1 MDNKIK
7 ANTIRTI
14 LLLKI
19 SSEIS
24 DFKNSKTLINSKS
37 PIELYDIYNNIN
49 IIIENQFEYSPVK
62 SKEFLRKFSDSNLIK
77 YDNINENETPYF
89 EAFKEINKIIISEKK
104 NQNFLNNLNNVN
116 NNFEEQSSLDT
127 TIKRNKTKLI
137 NDNDNKGKIKSSLNY
152 LRGFVKNLIIKKKKP
167 KKKENSFYKNSTF
180 KSQSNLHVIHRKTES
195 FAPSSTKN
203 IKIYGEIIIE
213 NSPVIFCSG
222 FEEKKNSG
230 VSFYKN
236 ESYKSTRNLSKNTWS
251 KISFNLSTFK
261 NKKDNTSK
269 FFPKSDKIVDRINPF
284 ISSQTIIKF
293 NQNL

>member
-1 MDNKIK
+1 MDNKKK

-116 NNFEEQSSLDT
+116 NNFEEQ
-127 TIKRNKTKLI
+127 
-137 NDNDNKGKIKSSLNY
+137 
-152 LRGFVKNLIIKKKKP
+152 
-167 KKKENSFYKNSTF
+167 
-180 KSQSNLHVIHRKTES
+180 
-195 FAPSSTKN
+195 
-203 IKIYGEIIIE
+203 
-213 NSPVIFCSG
+213 
-222 FEEKKNSG
+222 
-230 VSFYKN
+230 
-236 ESYKSTRNLSKNTWS
+236 
-251 KISFNLSTFK
+251 
-261 NKKDNTSK
+261 
-269 FFPKSDKIVDRINPF
+269 
-284 ISSQTIIKF
+284 
-293 NQNL
+293 

>member
-1 MDNKIK
+1 MDNKKK

-14 LLLKI
+14 LLLKN

-24 DFKNSKTLINSKS
+24 AFKNSKTLINSKS

-49 IIIENQFEYSPVK
+49 IIIENQIEYSPVK

-77 YDNINENETPYF
+77 YDNINENDTPYF
-89 EAFKEINKIIISEKK
+89 EAFKEINKMIISEKK
-104 NQNFLNNLNNVN
+104 NQNFLNNLNNEN
-116 NNFEEQSSLDT
+116 NNSEEKSSDGN
-127 TIKRNKTKLI
+127 IKRNKTKLI
-137 NDNDNKGKIKSSLNY
+137 NENDYKDKIKSSLNY
-152 LRGFVKNLIIKKKKP
+152 LRGLVKNLIIKKKKP
-167 KKKENSFYKNSTF
+167 KKKVNSFYKNSAF
-180 KSQSNLHVIHRKTES
+180 KSQSNLHVIHRKNES

-236 ESYKSTRNLSKNTWS
+236 ESYKSTRNLNQNTWS
-251 KISFNLSTFK
+251 KISFNLSTF
-261 NKKDNTSK
+261 NHKKDNTSK